1 MVCDQN
7 KTSIG
12 LEGYIH
18 ALCYNY
24 EVGMSNCIYRQTGR
38 AAGLGGLLVC
48 LLAHCMVYTVPA
60 VIHWVAIMRRL
71 CYESTVVIRC

>member
-1 MVCDQN
+1 MTRN
-7 KTSIG
+7 ETSIG
-12 LEGYIH
+12 LEGYSCTV
-18 ALCYNY
+18 LY